1 MFDFGLSFSHIMVI
15 VILAVVVIGPK
26 DLPVMLA
33 KLGQGMNKLRRMA
46 REFQGQVD
54 SAMKDSGLD
63 SVRHDIAALA
73 TGVSAVMAPVQT
85 ALIASATS
93 GTTKPAAPTS
103 IASSTPA
110 ETPALYASTI
120 SGGSLKFVDGPGE
133 TRVLGKK
140 LELGK
145 GA

>member
-73 TGVSAVMAPVQT
+73 TGVSAVMAPMQT

-93 GTTKPAAPTS
+93 GPAKSAAPSS
-103 IASSTPA
+103 IASSTSA
-110 ETPALYASTI
+110 ETPALYAPTTN
-120 SGGSLKFVDGPGE
+120 GGSLKFVDGPGE

>member
-1 MFDFGLSFSHIMVI
+1 
-15 VILAVVVIGPK
+15 
-26 DLPVMLA
+26 LA

-46 REFQGQVD
+46 RDFQGQVD

-85 ALIASATS
+85 AMIASATS
-93 GTTKPAAPTS
+93 GVAAPAAKKS
-103 IASSTPA
+103 FASSTPA
-110 ETPALYASTI
+110 ETPSLYSPTST
-120 SGGSLKFVDGPGE
+120 GASLKFADGQGE

-140 LELGK
+140 LELGNS
-145 GA
+145 A

>member
-26 DLPVMLA
+26 DLPVVLA

-46 REFQGQVD
+46 RDFQGQVD

-63 SVRHDIAALA
+63 TVRHDLAALA

-93 GTTKPAAPTS
+93 GTTTPAAKS
-103 IASSTPA
+103 SVASSTPA
-110 ETPALYASTI
+110 ETPVLYTPTI
-120 SGGSLKFVDGPGE
+120 VGASLKFADGQGE

-140 LELGK
+140 LELGN

>member
-73 TGVSAVMAPVQT
+73 TGVSAVMAPMQT

-93 GTTKPAAPTS
+93 GPAKSAAPSS

-110 ETPALYASTI
+110 ETPTFYASTTN
-120 SGGSLKFVDGPGE
+120 GGSLKFVDGPGE

>member
-15 VILAVVVIGPK
+15 VLLAVVVIGPK
-26 DLPVMLA
+26 DLPVVLA

-85 ALIASATS
+85 AMIASATS
-93 GTTKPAAPTS
+93 GAAAPAAKKS
-103 IASSTPA
+103 VASSTPD
-110 ETPALYASTI
+110 ETPSLYSSAST
-120 SGGSLKFVDGPGE
+120 GASLKFVDGQGE

-140 LELGK
+140 LELGS
-145 GA
+145 GS

>member
-73 TGVSAVMAPVQT
+73 TGVSAVMAPMQT

-93 GTTKPAAPTS
+93 GAAKPAAPSS

-110 ETPALYASTI
+110 ETPALYVSTTY
-120 SGGSLKFVDGPGE
+120 GGSLKFVDGLGE